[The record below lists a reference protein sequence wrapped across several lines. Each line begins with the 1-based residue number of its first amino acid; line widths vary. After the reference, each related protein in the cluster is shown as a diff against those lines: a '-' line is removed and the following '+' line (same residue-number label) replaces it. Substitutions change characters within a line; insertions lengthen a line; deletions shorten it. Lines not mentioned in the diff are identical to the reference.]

1 MDYTRLLLAALGG
14 FVAYF
19 VFGGLSFVL
28 IPSMKTEFLK
38 YPAIYRPQEGQMRMF
53 PVGMAAIFVAILVVA
68 ALFAMIYP
76 GGAPVT
82 DGVRFGA
89 LIGVFVVG
97 GFVVH
102 NYVNLNI
109 GIKVTVMQ
117 AVAYFS
123 EWLIVGIVISLIYR
137 GAGH

>member
-14 FVAYF
+14 FIAYF

-38 YPAIYRPQEGQMRMF
+38 FAAIYRPHEDQMRVF
-53 PVGMAAIFVAILVVA
+53 PVAMAGILVAVLVVA
-68 ALFAMIYP
+68 TLFAMIYP
-76 GGAPVT
+76 GGATVM
-82 DGVRFGA
+82 DGIRFGA

-97 GFVVH
+97 SFVVH
-102 NYVNLNI
+102 NYANLNI
-109 GIKVTVMQ
+109 GIRLSVIQ

-137 GAGH
+137 AAGH

>member
-38 YPAIYRPQEGQMRMF
+38 YPAIYRPQGGQMRMF

>member
-38 YPAIYRPQEGQMRMF
+38 FAAIYRPHEGQMRMF
-53 PVGMAAIFVAILVVA
+53 PVAMAGILAAVLVVA
-68 ALFAMIYP
+68 TLFAMIYP
-76 GGAPVT
+76 GGAPIM
-82 DGVRFGA
+82 DGIRFGA

-102 NYVNLNI
+102 NYANLNI
-109 GIKVTVMQ
+109 GIRLSVIQ

-123 EWLIVGIVISLIYR
+123 EWLIVGVVISLIYR
-137 GAGH
+137 AAGH